1 MDSIDKMDPV
11 DSVDKIEK
19 ENPILHLSNPST
31 LPSTLKSQISSL
43 NPLYNL
49 ISGSVSDFRVISLGW
64 AVYSR
69 PFLSSPPA
77 LTRVWSFS

>member
-1 MDSIDKMDPV
+1 MDTMDQM
-11 DSVDKIEK
+11 DSVDSIEK
-19 ENPILHLSNPST
+19 ENSIPHHSNLNSQISST
-31 LPSTLKSQISSL
+31 LPSSL